1 MTRNFTKNIT
11 YRDRR
16 RSDREVMAD
25 CRHFCSRSLRVT
37 KQGKEMEYPKLKMV
51 YSKAEDVFEVK
62 VFEVGDQ
69 YRICHFGPLGHETLL
84 DMGSS
89 YIKVRNTT

>member
-1 MTRNFTKNIT
+1 
-11 YRDRR
+11 
-16 RSDREVMAD
+16 
-25 CRHFCSRSLRVT
+25 
-37 KQGKEMEYPKLKMV
+37 MEYPKLKMV